1 MRTSGRSSFSCIQ
14 MTFESRDS
22 SRARA
27 AGAASAAFVSGVS
40 PGFTT
45 RYLTIFVSILWS
57 LIVVT
62 PAPLRGALEF
72 AVVLHHLV
80 ALQRELAAVLE
91 REHVSRVLEVILLD
105 EHALE
110 GIRVETERRAAF
122 EPLLVG
128 VEIDVLEILVAI
140 VGRHV
145 GRLRDR
151 GIDPFLR
158 RRLDVDVLPR
168 RHVVGGREIVGQP
181 LARRN

>member
-27 AGAASAAFVSGVS
+27 GAVSAALASGVS

-62 PAPLRGALEF
+62 PAPLRGALELAVIPFFQRVEEIGGGVHF

-80 ALQRELAAVLE
+80 ALQ
-91 REHVSRVLEVILLD
+91 
-105 EHALE
+105 
-110 GIRVETERRAAF
+110 
-122 EPLLVG
+122 
-128 VEIDVLEILVAI
+128 
-140 VGRHV
+140 
-145 GRLRDR
+145 
-151 GIDPFLR
+151 
-158 RRLDVDVLPR
+158 
-168 RHVVGGREIVGQP
+168 
-181 LARRN
+181 